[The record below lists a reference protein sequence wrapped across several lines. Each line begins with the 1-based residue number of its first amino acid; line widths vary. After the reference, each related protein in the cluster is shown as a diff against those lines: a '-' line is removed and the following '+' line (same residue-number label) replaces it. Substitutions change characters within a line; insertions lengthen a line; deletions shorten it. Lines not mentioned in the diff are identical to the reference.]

1 MIETNKL
8 TDLLLRIAD
17 GDNDA
22 FEELYYETYQS
33 VYAYL
38 MSLTKDP
45 DDAQDLMQDT
55 YIRIRGACHLYKDQ
69 GMPMAWILRIAKNLF
84 LMKIR
89 KEGNRD
95 NAISE
100 LKILDK
106 STFDNIE
113 DVDTRMYLNKL
124 FTQISEEERNI
135 IILHVVGGLKNR
147 EIAEALGI
155 PIGTVLS
162 KYNRAIKKL
171 QEIAGKEDV
180 I

>member
-1 MIETNKL
+1 MADTNKL
-8 TDLLLRIAD
+8 TDLLLRIAT
-17 GDNDA
+17 GDDEA

-33 VYAYL
+33 VYAFL

-55 YIRIRGACHLYKDQ
+55 YIKIRGSCHLYKDQ

-84 LMKIR
+84 LMKLR
-89 KEGNRD
+89 KESNRD
-95 NAISE
+95 NAIGE
-100 LKILDK
+100 LKILDET
-106 STFDNIE
+106 SFDNVK
-113 DVDTRMYLNKL
+113 DADTRMYLNKL
-124 FTQISEEERNI
+124 FTQVTEEERDI

-147 EIAEALGI
+147 EIAETLGI
-155 PIGTVLS
+155 PLGTVLS